1 MRQYEATAR
10 EVFGG
15 WEVTVAG
22 VPAATF
28 RHRNPTE
35 EVVNEKLTAALGR
48 TDFRVRLLGLKPDE
62 A

>member
-1 MRQYEATAR
+1 
-10 EVFGG
+10 
-15 WEVTVAG
+15 VAG